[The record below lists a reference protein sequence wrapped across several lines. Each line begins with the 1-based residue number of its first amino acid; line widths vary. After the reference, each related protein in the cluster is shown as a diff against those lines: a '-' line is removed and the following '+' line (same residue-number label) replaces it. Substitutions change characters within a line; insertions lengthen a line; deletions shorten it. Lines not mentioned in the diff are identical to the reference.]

1 MPIVPFPNI
10 AFFSDSLP
18 GDRAGPSLSCSPLRS
33 GELLC
38 DERVER
44 TFQSGIVA
52 GRVEARNYDG
62 PSRALENAWNPR
74 VHPLPT
80 RANSERFNR
89 FLARQPIL
97 THERHLSAY
106 EILSRYGPENY
117 CRPKPGSA
125 VSE

>member
-33 GELLC
+33 GELPC
-38 DERVER
+38 DERVEG

-62 PSRALENAWNPR
+62 PSRALEHAWNPR
-74 VHPLPT
+74 VHSLPT
-80 RANSERFNR
+80 MANSQSCYRV
-89 FLARQPIL
+89 LARQPFL
-97 THERHLSAY
+97 THARSLCAS
-106 EILSRYGPENY
+106 
-117 CRPKPGSA
+117 
-125 VSE
+125 